1 MPDNRPYLTYSLNE
15 LKAVVDATEDRAV
28 WQRVLDELVGYRTK
42 PKAKAYEAMLRAR
55 LGASPPAAAGAPAEQ
70 PELGLTLERSAPRAR
85 PEHRP
90 PPFPP
95 TDQQRAAVDAFMSG
109 GSLKIS
115 AFAGAGK
122 TSTLKLMANARTGR
136 GLYLAFNSR
145 TAEEAAGDFPDD
157 VDCRTTHSLAARTVR
172 SRYRFGKPKMFGKV
186 GAMQLAAILDI
197 QPRRLDDAVTL
208 TPPQQAFL
216 LLATLRRFCQGSS
229 EAIAA
234 EHIFTTPRL
243 LGLSRE
249 ARQSVNEWVL
259 AEAQHLWQRMTNAAD
274 EIPLGHDGYL
284 KLWALGR
291 PVLDYDYVLLDE
303 AQDTNPVVLDVL
315 GGQNTQM
322 VYVGDRHQQIYEWRG
337 AVNAME
343 IITTDAEAAL
353 TQSWRFGDP
362 IAAAASALL
371 QRLGETRSIQG
382 NPSRQSSI
390 IAAGVP
396 NAILARTNATVIKQ
410 TLAALDSGRKPH
422 IVGGTKELKRLVGD
436 VFSLMR
442 GEPGT
447 HPDFF
452 GFKNWEEV
460 IAFAETD
467 EGEGLRPFVTLVLA
481 HGAGALY
488 AAITHHEPDASSA
501 DIAIST
507 AHKAKGSEWNAVELA
522 ADFSANPNEDGAIG
536 PEEFRLFYVAMTRAK
551 ECLIANPAMLEGF
564 IGARCA
570 ATRPPLRALRPVPVA
585 PVPTALPSPAG
596 HDSQS
601 DDWPAG
607 MF

>member
-1 MPDNRPYLTYSLNE
+1 MPENRPYLTYSLNE

-28 WQRVLDELVGYRTK
+28 WQRVLVELTGYRTK
-42 PKAKAYEAMLRAR
+42 PKAKVYEATLRAR
-55 LGASPPAAAGAPAEQ
+55 LGTTPTAAPDSPAPPPEQ
-70 PELGLTLERSAPRAR
+70 PALELARERSDPRAR

-90 PPFPP
+90 PRFPP
-95 TDQQRAAVDAFMSG
+95 TDQQREAVNAFMSG

-122 TSTLKLMANARTGR
+122 TSTLKLMANARAGR

-186 GAMQLAAILDI
+186 GAIQLAAILNI

-216 LLATLRRFCQGSS
+216 LLATLRRFCQGSRDS
-229 EAIAA
+229 IAA

-243 LGLSRE
+243 LGLARE
-249 ARQSVNEWVL
+249 TRQSVNEWVL
-259 AEAQHLWQRMTNAAD
+259 GGTQQLWQRMTNAAD

-284 KLWALGR
+284 KLWALSR
-291 PVLDYDYVLLDE
+291 PILDYDYVLLDE

-315 GGQNTQM
+315 GRQNTQM

-343 IITTDAEAAL
+343 TIATDAEAAL
-353 TQSWRFGDP
+353 TQSWRFGEA
-362 IAAAASALL
+362 IAGAASALL
-371 QRLGETRSIQG
+371 RTLGETRTIKG
-382 NPSRQSSI
+382 NPSRHSSI
-390 IAAGVP
+390 VTAGVP

-410 TLAALDSGRKPH
+410 TLAALDGGRKPH

-442 GEPGT
+442 GEPGS

-467 EGEGLRPFVTLVLA
+467 EGESLRPFVTLVLA

-488 AAITHHEPDASSA
+488 AAITHHEPNAAAA

-522 ADFSANPNEDGAIG
+522 ADFSANPNEEGAIG

-551 ECLIANPAMLEGF
+551 ECLIADPAMLEGF
-564 IGARCA
+564 IGAQRTSTA
-570 ATRPPLRALRPVPVA
+570 RPLQRAPG
-585 PVPTALPSPAG
+585 PSASQSLAG
-596 HDSQS
+596 HDFQNG
-601 DDWPAG
+601 DWPAG